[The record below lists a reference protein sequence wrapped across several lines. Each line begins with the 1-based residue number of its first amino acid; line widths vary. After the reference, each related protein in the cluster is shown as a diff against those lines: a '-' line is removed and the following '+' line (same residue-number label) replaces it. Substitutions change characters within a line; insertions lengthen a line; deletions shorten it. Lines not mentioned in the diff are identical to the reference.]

1 MAEVSTLDFS
11 EVNPVS
17 GPIYIEGAMKGD
29 ALKGAIDS
37 FALSGWSWT
46 GDILCLWSVGRSVQR
61 PGVAYVVL

>member
-29 ALKGAIDS
+29 ALKVTIDS
-37 FALSGWSWT
+37 FAPSFWG
-46 GDILCLWSVGRSVQR
+46 
-61 PGVAYVVL
+61 